1 MRRVQSIL
9 LLAVLAIAF
18 FPWAILD
25 LCPNS
30 SGHQTADNMHHGSC
44 SKGMMAHDSKKASDD
59 QENLHSG
66 LSFKAPGCTTVA
78 PAVDDF
84 SPSQNFAA
92 PTLQQFVVVAILFDL
107 LSLQFTD
114 SKAYG
119 QAPDFLNK
127 SGPPPAVNPL
137 RGPPIV

>member
-1 MRRVQSIL
+1 
-9 LLAVLAIAF
+9 
-18 FPWAILD
+18 
-25 LCPNS
+25 
-30 SGHQTADNMHHGSC
+30 
-44 SKGMMAHDSKKASDD
+44 MAHDSKKASDD